1 MAGYR
6 EHISVSGLC
15 GTAYGTAA
23 VILFGFTPEQG
34 ILSGI
39 LCWMSGMLPDVDSE
53 TGKPVQKI
61 FGILAAVVPMMMM
74 ERFREVGTT
83 QEQIILLAI
92 CTYTA
97 IRYGFSYILG
107 KLSVHRGM
115 FHSIPALFIAAQTV
129 MLVYR
134 SDELAVKGLMGIA
147 VAIGFLSHLLLDE
160 LYSVEFTGTRLKLNK
175 AAGSALKFVGKNFYP
190 NIFTYTVLMFVTY
203 LTLVQFGVI
212 EGPEKMPHSFRQAV
226 ESLPMR
232 K

>member
-15 GTAYGTAA
+15 GAGYGFAA
-23 VILFGFTPEQG
+23 TLLLGFTPEQG
-34 ILSGI
+34 LLAGI

-61 FGILAAVVPMMMM
+61 FSVLAAVVPVMMM
-74 ERFREVGTT
+74 ERFREITSNR
-83 QEQIILLAI
+83 EQIILLAI

-97 IRYGFSYILG
+97 VRYGLSYILG
-107 KLSVHRGM
+107 RLSVHRGM
-115 FHSIPALFIAAQTV
+115 FHSIPAMLIATEVV

-134 SDELAVKGLMGIA
+134 SDELAVKALMGIA

-175 AAGSALKFVGKNFYP
+175 AAGSALKFVGKSFYP
-190 NIFTYTVLMFVTY
+190 NVFTYTVLMFLTY
-203 LTLVQFGVI
+203 LSMVQFGLI
-212 EGPEKMPHSFRQAV
+212 EGPEKMPHTFRQAV
-226 ESLPMR
+226 ESFPTR
-232 K
+232 Q

>member
-15 GTAYGTAA
+15 GAGYGIAA
-23 VILFGFTPEQG
+23 TLLFGFTPEQG
-34 ILSGI
+34 LLAAI
-39 LCWMSGMLPDVDSE
+39 LCWMSGMLPDIDSQ

-61 FGILAAVVPMMMM
+61 FGILAAIVPMMMM
-74 ERFREVGTT
+74 ERFREITENR
-83 QEQIILLAI
+83 EQIILLAI

-97 IRYGFSYILG
+97 VRYGLSHILG
-107 KLSVHRGM
+107 RLSIHRGM
-115 FHSIPALFIAAQTV
+115 FHSIPALFIAAELV

-134 SDELAVKGLMGIA
+134 SDDLAVKGLMGAA
-147 VAIGFLSHLLLDE
+147 VALGFLSHLLLDE
-160 LYSVEFTGTRLKLNK
+160 LYSVQFTGTRLKLNK
-175 AAGSALKFVGKNFYP
+175 AAGSALKFVGKSYYP
-190 NIFTYTVLMFVTY
+190 NIFTYTVLMFLTY
-203 LTLVQFGVI
+203 VSLVQFGVI

>member
-115 FHSIPALFIAAQTV
+115 KHSIPALFIAAQTV